1 MSEFGEKSIQA
12 EEIANY
18 LNQNREFFHIF
29 PSLLDELSIPH
40 PKSGQAISLLERQ
53 IFQLREKKDS
63 LQIEVDALKDV
74 AGENGELLNKVYEFA
89 FALMATE
96 TDQEAVD
103 VIYQMMRDVFKVDYV
118 SFMSWDIP
126 KVAIKGV
133 NQLGISQ
140 SWSKSLKEKIIPEK
154 PMCGLLENEW
164 QKGLFTTE
172 ELMQSVCI
180 ISLGKSKVWGVLA
193 LGSTTDRFTS
203 NLGTYFLQVMG
214 GLITA
219 RLQRI
224 FTT

>member
-214 GLITA
+214 SLITA

>member
-89 FALMATE
+89 FALMAAE

-172 ELMQSVCI
+172 ELMQSACI

>member
-172 ELMQSVCI
+172 ELMQSACI